1 MFWPC
6 CALIFLVGYY
16 GPLQPSESNLV
27 PFFTEHPVFIL
38 CQGCWTVECCKKITP
53 LKIAARAVR
62 GSSLLADTIC
72 YTTQHWL
79 QLLYLLMY
87 NVDGIPCRTVYPFGS
102 LNQRISAPASIWAC
116 TTVKVPKPQIKQNKQ
131 TNEGQMIFHMNMFQ
145 LHFRD

>member
-1 MFWPC
+1 MKSLNTLRLKKTYKDLETLQVWPC
-6 CALIFLVGYY
+6 CALIFLVRCY

-38 CQGCWTVECCKKITP
+38 CCWAVGLRSAAKKITP

-79 QLLYLLMY
+79 
-87 NVDGIPCRTVYPFGS
+87 
-102 LNQRISAPASIWAC
+102 
-116 TTVKVPKPQIKQNKQ
+116 
-131 TNEGQMIFHMNMFQ
+131 
-145 LHFRD
+145 